1 MFAAD
6 LDIGNDFL
14 NSWKSIS
21 IGDESMDFDFGPIS
35 KNKKKTFNFDTEDM
49 NFNLDSNFSKI
60 SSFKIDMSDLDI
72 SSPSKNN
79 GKTKEKSKEESSG
92 ASNKGKADTFTFNF
106 DFKELDG
113 LSFESSPR
121 AKEQPKKVLETEGS
135 SETSAHQ
142 GSGLHLSEDVGA
154 VDGGTPKENSEP
166 EMAITSTADS
176 LVDSGLTPHTI
187 DKNCSSKCTANNNDA
202 SISATVNHKD
212 ELMQTRIFPMR
223 KTSTNTQHTDFP
235 TEKGNSPESVAE
247 EAIQDVSPHSSG
259 HESSQ
264 DAGSD
269 LLKEVG
275 SLGATL
281 SSSDVE
287 KDLELIAGLDSND
300 NKTMPERFHVQLSNA
315 SQETYQESSKS
326 ENDKNLLVS
335 NIEGNNTHPES
346 NIARAKKDEHLKKV
360 NDEIQEPISRLLKAP
375 LSSQTAVQNL
385 TQGKGDC
392 GTIRSKFF
400 KPSIETAA
408 HKQKKSLT
416 QTKHVGTS
424 PPSHGDEGMAQN
436 GKDVE
441 NGKEVVSLS
450 GSRSPKSSIL
460 QAGSQDSCKGFST
473 DTSHVRPLSMGEQS
487 KSMPHNNGNPR
498 VLRSA
503 FPSMARKTSGGD
515 KKIYPIKAGRQTPDF
530 PSLKLSKNVGSSPC
544 VSQSLLSKDGKA
556 LGNLEQNTSLKSL
569 AQSMVTHPITT
580 SASTQKPNITPL
592 KRKTTET
599 AAEMIIT
606 SPFKR
611 ALESPSEHRDF
622 SRISDT
628 QDCYSKDWA
637 NCNARV
643 EYNSSQTSAHDI
655 PQPVNKMELG
665 VLTTTVD
672 DDNVKK
678 AEAYSKDLDDIC
690 NKLRKMHEEAKE
702 LFVQSIVNNNK
713 MLLLNHPI
721 YEEKI
726 SFIFALLVVYLS
738 AFYNSVPQVCT
749 AFTA

>member
-1 MFAAD
+1 MAETQKGAPSSAKAKEKSSLLD
-6 LDIGNDFL
+6 LVRIMGVI
-14 NSWKSIS
+14 KSHVWYILH
-21 IGDESMDFDFGPIS
+21 ILGM
-35 KNKKKTFNFDTEDM
+35 DM

-92 ASNKGKADTFTFNF
+92 ASNKGKTDTFTFNF

-154 VDGGTPKENSEP
+154 VDGGTPKKNSEP
-166 EMAITSTADS
+166 EMEITSTADS

-202 SISATVNHKD
+202 SISATVNHED

-235 TEKGNSPESVAE
+235 TEKGTSPESVAE

-275 SLGATL
+275 SLGEKL

-300 NKTMPERFHVQLSNA
+300 NKTMPERSLVQLSNA
-315 SQETYQESSKS
+315 SQETYQESSKF

-335 NIEGNNTHPES
+335 NIEGNNTHPEC

-375 LSSQTAVQNL
+375 LSSETAVQNL

-416 QTKHVGTS
+416 QTKHFGTS

-436 GKDVE
+436 GKDDE
-441 NGKEVVSLS
+441 NGKEVVSLP

-460 QAGSQDSCKGFST
+460 QAASQDSCKGFST
-473 DTSHVRPLSMGEQS
+473 DTPLSMGEQS

-515 KKIYPIKAGRQTPDF
+515 KKIYPIKAGRQTLDF

-544 VSQSLLSKDGKA
+544 VSQSLLPKDGKA
-556 LGNLEQNTSLKSL
+556 LGNLEQSTSLKSL

-580 SASTQKPNITPL
+580 SASTQKPSITPL

-611 ALESPSEHRDF
+611 PSESPSEHRDF

-637 NCNARV
+637 NCNTRV

-655 PQPVNKMELG
+655 PQPVNKLELG
-665 VLTTTVD
+665 VLPTTVD

-690 NKLRKMHEEAKE
+690 NKLRKMHEEAKD

-726 SFIFALLVVYLS
+726 SFIFALFVVYLS
-738 AFYNSVPQVCT
+738 AFYNSVPEVCT

>member
-1 MFAAD
+1 MTETQKGASSSAKAKEKSPLLD

-35 KNKKKTFNFDTEDM
+35 KNKKKTFNFDKEDM
-49 NFNLDSNFSKI
+49 DFNLDSNFSKI

-72 SSPSKNN
+72 SSPSKKN
-79 GKTKEKSKEESSG
+79 GKTKEKSNEESSG
-92 ASNKGKADTFTFNF
+92 ASNKGKADSFNFNF
-106 DFKELDG
+106 DFKEVDG

-121 AKEQPKKVLETEGS
+121 AKEQPKKILEIEGS

-142 GSGLHLSEDVGA
+142 GSGLHLSEDVGEI
-154 VDGGTPKENSEP
+154 DGGTPKKNSEP

-187 DKNCSSKCTANNNDA
+187 DTNCSSKCTANNNDA

-235 TEKGNSPESVAE
+235 TEKGTSPESVAE

-259 HESSQ
+259 RESSQ

-275 SLGATL
+275 SLGAKL

-300 NKTMPERFHVQLSNA
+300 NKTMPERFLVQLSNA
-315 SQETYQESSKS
+315 SQESSKF

-335 NIEGNNTHPES
+335 NIEGNNTHPEC

-375 LSSQTAVQNL
+375 LSSETAVQNL

-416 QTKHVGTS
+416 QAKHFGTS

-436 GKDVE
+436 GKGDE
-441 NGKEVVSLS
+441 NGKEVVSLP

-460 QAGSQDSCKGFST
+460 QAGSQDNCKGFST
-473 DTSHVRPLSMGEQS
+473 DISHVRPLSTGEQS

-515 KKIYPIKAGRQTPDF
+515 KKIYPIKAGRQTLDF

-544 VSQSLLSKDGKA
+544 VSQSLLPKDGKA
-556 LGNLEQNTSLKSL
+556 LGNLEQNTSLKSI

-611 ALESPSEHRDF
+611 PLESPSEHR
-622 SRISDT
+622 ISDT
-628 QDCYSKDWA
+628 QDFYSKDWT
-637 NCNARV
+637 NCNTRV

-655 PQPVNKMELG
+655 PQPVNKKELG
-665 VLTTTVD
+665 VLPTTVD

-713 MLLLNHPI
+713 LLLLNHPI
-721 YEEKI
+721 YEQKI
-726 SFIFALLVVYLS
+726 HVVKNFAAGLMKRET
-738 AFYNSVPQVCT
+738 QT
-749 AFTA
+749 